1 MFGWAVGIE
10 CYIIT
15 GPCLT
20 SEPRMSWA
28 EIFVLAVVQGL
39 TEFIPISSTAHLRIV
54 PALLGWND
62 PGAAF
67 SAVLQIGTLVAV
79 LWYFWRDIIRILLDM
94 LADARRGKLA
104 STHDAQLGWM
114 IAVGT
119 LPIIVCG
126 LLFKDHIETT
136 LRSLYV
142 MSAALAL
149 VAILLA
155 LAEWVI
161 ARRQAAGALGRG
173 IDRARWRDAIVVGFA
188 QAAAL
193 VPGTSRSGATI
204 LGGLCSGLTREAA
217 ARFSFLLSIPAIAA
231 AGIFQLIE
239 ARQQLLAS
247 GDDAAKLIV
256 ALIVTAVVG
265 YATIPWLLGF
275 LRNRTTFVFIVYR
288 LLLAGLLLYLLSA
301 GLIS

>member
-1 MFGWAVGIE
+1 
-10 CYIIT
+10 
-15 GPCLT
+15 
-20 SEPRMSWA
+20 MSWI
-28 EIFVLAVVQGL
+28 EIIVLAIVQGL
-39 TEFIPISSTAHLRIV
+39 SEFVPISSTAHLRIV
-54 PALLGWND
+54 PALFGWQD

-79 LWYFWRDIIRILLDM
+79 LWYFWRDVARIVAAM
-94 LADARRGKLA
+94 LADLRRGALA

-126 LLFKDHIETT
+126 LAFRTHIETT

-142 MSAALAL
+142 MSGALAG
-149 VAILLA
+149 VAVLLA
-155 LAEWVI
+155 LAEWAV
-161 ARRQAAGALGRG
+161 RRRRAVGIEGR
-173 IDRARWRDAIVVGFA
+173 DVNQVEWRDALVVGVA

-193 VPGTSRSGATI
+193 VPGASRSGVTI
-204 LGGLCSGLTREAA
+204 LGGLCCGLSRETA
-217 ARFSFLLSIPAIAA
+217 ARFSFLLSIPSIFA

-239 ARQQLLAS
+239 ARDELLS
-247 GDDAAKLIV
+247 SSTQIAKLSV

-265 YATIPWLLGF
+265 YATIPWLLAF
-275 LRNRTTFVFIVYR
+275 LRRRTTFAFIVYR
-288 LLLAGLLLYLLSA
+288 LLLAGLLIYLLAS